1 MEVGFIQYSMNIYFP
16 DKCAGMPACQMQ
28 CANGFKKNEDGC
40 DMCQC
45 VESAPGT
52 YHSYL
57 QYIKR
62 QPT

>member
-1 MEVGFIQYSMNIYFP
+1 MNIYFP

-52 YHSYL
+52 YHSHL